1 MTGKKF
7 EDLTIV
13 DNFMFSKVMQNK
25 KLCKQFLEIILGVN
39 IKEIIFPEYERVID
53 IRYDAKSIRLDVLL
67 EDDEHTVYNLEMQ
80 ATNRDYLTKRTRYYQ
95 DLIDLDLIEKGQ
107 SYGELNHSVIIFI
120 CTFDLF
126 GQGRHIYPFENR
138 CTKDFSLALGDGTE
152 KIFINTVGT
161 MDDIDEEFQE
171 LMDFFNGMEPK
182 GDFANALQAEVSRI
196 KEGQEWRW
204 EYMTLQVFMD
214 DARREERKIGREEGI
229 AEGREEGRA
238 EGREEGR
245 AEGRIEGIVKGRA
258 EGANRHLIEQICK
271 KLIRKQS
278 AEQIADSLEE
288 DIEEVKRIIEVAES
302 FAPGYDIDQIYDN
315 MY

>member
-25 KLCKQFLEIILGVN
+25 KLCKQFLEIILGVK
-39 IKEIIFPEYERVID
+39 IKEITFPEYERAVD

-138 CTKDFSLALGDGTE
+138 CTKDLSLALGDGTE

-161 MDDIDEEFQE
+161 MDDIDEEFQK

-196 KEGQEWRW
+196 KESQEWRR

-214 DARREERKIGREEGI
+214 DARREERKIGREEG
-229 AEGREEGRA
+229 REEG
-238 EGREEGR
+238 
-245 AEGRIEGIVKGRA
+245 IE

-288 DIEEVKRIIEVAES
+288 DIEEVKRIIEVAER
-302 FAPGYDIDQIYDN
+302 FAPGYDIDQIYDKLH
-315 MY
+315 

>member
-1 MTGKKF
+1 MTRKKF

-25 KLCKQFLEIILGVN
+25 ELCKQFIEMVMGVK
-39 IKEIIFPEYERVID
+39 IKEITFPEYERAID

-80 ATNRDYLTKRTRYYQ
+80 ATSRDYLVKRTRYYQ
-95 DLIDLDLIEKGQ
+95 DLIDLDLLEKGQ
-107 SYGELNHSVIIFI
+107 VYGELNRSVIIFV
-120 CTFDLF
+120 CTFDPF
-126 GQGRHIYPFENR
+126 GKGRHIYPFENV
-138 CTKDFSLALGDGTE
+138 CKKDFSLALGDGTE

-161 MDDIDEEFQE
+161 MDDIDVEFQA
-171 LMDFFNGMEPK
+171 LMDFFNGMAPK
-182 GDFANALQAEVSRI
+182 GDFANALQAEVSRV
-196 KEGQEWRW
+196 KESQEWRR

-214 DARREERKIGREEGI
+214 DARREERKIGREEG
-229 AEGREEGRA
+229 RA
-238 EGREEGR
+238 EGREE
-245 AEGRIEGIVKGRA
+245 GRA

-288 DIEEVKRIIEVAES
+288 DIEVIKRIIEVAEN
-302 FAPGYDIDQIYDN
+302 FAPEYDIDQIYEN